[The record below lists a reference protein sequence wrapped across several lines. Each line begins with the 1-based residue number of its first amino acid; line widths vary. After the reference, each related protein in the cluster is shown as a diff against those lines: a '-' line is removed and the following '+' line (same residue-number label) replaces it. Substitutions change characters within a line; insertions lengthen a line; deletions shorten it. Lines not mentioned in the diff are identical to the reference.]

1 MSIALSGVTALITA
15 AVESLTSWLVGIWDR
30 GRRRKREQRDSA
42 LAAGRRLIELMAAQ
56 ASVLTVM
63 LAKHRPLAP
72 ASFIAE
78 EARELGQLVAECE
91 SCAVEAR
98 SATALR
104 DPVDRLLAT
113 ALEAAEFTQGIRAWR
128 RADMAA
134 WADISQRWA
143 KERVRLLDHLREL
156 SHRRPRDVL

>member
-1 MSIALSGVTALITA
+1 
-15 AVESLTSWLVGIWDR
+15 
-30 GRRRKREQRDSA
+30 
-42 LAAGRRLIELMAAQ
+42 LAAGRKLVELMAAQ

-72 ASFIAE
+72 ASIIAE
-78 EARELGQLVAECE
+78 EARQLGELVAECE

-104 DPVDRLLAT
+104 EPVDRLLAA
-113 ALEAAEFTQGIRAWR
+113 ALEAAEFTQGIRAWW
-128 RADMAA
+128 RADMAV

-143 KERVRLLDHLREL
+143 EERVRLLNHLQEL
-156 SHRRPRDVL
+156 ADRRPREVL